1 MPVPTV
7 SRRQVVAGTAAGVA
21 LAASGLRVPAI
32 AATTEIVHWS
42 WLQASDGEVWTRMID
57 AYNDAHKDK
66 GTRIRMELVPEEQYR
81 TKVLAAAASGSAPD
95 FGWGTAGKDAEL
107 AKSGVTVPLDALA
120 KQAGLDTA
128 DFSANSLAASKYPK
142 IGPDLHMVPMDMM
155 CLQPLLNVDH
165 AHAAGLDP
173 AAPPTDQASLLDW
186 AAKLTKRSGDTI
198 TQSGILMTGTGLQP
212 AVTWGIVAEQMGFR
226 RASADLKTACVN
238 PEAGKAAMRWVI
250 DLFDKH
256 KVSTRNITDRYKAFG
271 RGEGSIFWTGPW
283 TLNGYKKQGL
293 NFTAFQFP
301 KIGQDRFTYSEIG
314 GLQLYTQKD
323 PGRHEA
329 TMQAVK
335 WLSDN
340 SFLWT
345 TEGRGG
351 SPRASIAGRPD
362 YKTTGIDWALRG
374 AFVEGLPYATVGEI
388 PVSGGPDFTIYTNT
402 GYLART
408 LEGVWVGKTSPDQAL
423 EEIRV
428 QWQQDLDD
436 A

>member
-1 MPVPTV
+1 M
-7 SRRQVVAGTAAGVA
+7 
-21 LAASGLRVPAI
+21 
-32 AATTEIVHWS
+32 
-42 WLQASDGEVWTRMID
+42 
-57 AYNDAHKDK
+57 
-66 GTRIRMELVPEEQYR
+66 
-81 TKVLAAAASGSAPD
+81 
-95 FGWGTAGKDAEL
+95 
-107 AKSGVTVPLDALA
+107 
-120 KQAGLDTA
+120 
-128 DFSANSLAASKYPK
+128 
-142 IGPDLHMVPMDMM
+142 
-155 CLQPLLNVDH
+155 PLLNVDH

-173 AAPPTDQASLLDW
+173 ASPPTDGAGLMDW

-212 AVTWGIVAEQMGFR
+212 AATWGIVAEQMGFR
-226 RASADLKTACVN
+226 RASPDLKTACVN
-238 PEAGKAAMRWVI
+238 PEAGIAAMHWVI

-256 KVSTRNITDRYKAFG
+256 KVSTRNVTDRYKAFG

-301 KIGQDRFTYSEIG
+301 KIGKDRFTYSEIG
-314 GLQLYTQKD
+314 GLQLYAQKD
-323 PGRHEA
+323 PSRHEA

-340 SFLWT
+340 SFVWT

-351 SPRASIAGRPD
+351 SPRASILNRAD
-362 YKTTGIDWALRG
+362 YKTSGVDWALRG

-388 PVSGGPDFTIYTNT
+388 PVPGGPDFTIYTNT

-408 LEGVWVGKTSPDQAL
+408 LEGVWVGKTTPEQAL